1 MTRSRD
7 GAGSTALLVRSGM
20 RLAALPLSVVEETMR
35 PLPVEVLS
43 GLPSFVVGVSV
54 VRGEPA
60 PVVALGVVLGEESDV
75 SIGRFVA
82 VKATHSQRYVLAVT
96 EVVGIRS
103 FDSASLSDL
112 PRILGANASEVAAA
126 LATHDERL
134 VLVLQAARLVPP
146 EVWAQMK
153 AGSGH

>member
-1 MTRSRD
+1 
-7 GAGSTALLVRSGM
+7 M
-20 RLAALPLSVVEETMR
+20 RPLSV
-35 PLPVEVLS
+35 EVVS
-43 GLPSFVVGVSV
+43 GLPSFVAGVSV

-60 PVVALGVVLGEESDV
+60 PVVVLGAVLGEADDV

-82 VKATHSQRYVLAVT
+82 VKANYAQRYVLAVT

-112 PRILGANASEVAAA
+112 PRILGTNASEVAAA

-134 VLVLQAARLVPP
+134 VLVLQAGRLVPP
-146 EVWAQMK
+146 EVWERMN
-153 AGSGH
+153 AGTGH